1 MDLSSID
8 SSTSISDRR
17 KKKIDFDQFV
27 MPTTERSR
35 NVDEYIREMRDN
47 DREEIRAE
55 KREAFLRIEQLRKK
69 RKKIVI
75 DDASELASYRESKYG
90 DYLNLSMK
98 ALKDAQSAFSGEAE
112 RANLKNEDDVMTMIK
127 QLRNENS

>member
-1 MDLSSID
+1 M
-8 SSTSISDRR
+8 
-17 KKKIDFDQFV
+17 
-27 MPTTERSR
+27 MTEK
-35 NVDEYIREMRDN
+35 NLTE
-47 DREEIRAE
+47 EEIRAE
-55 KREAFLRIEQLRKK
+55 KREAFLRIEQLQKK
-69 RKKIVI
+69 RKEIVI
-75 DDASELASYRESKYG
+75 DDASELAFYRESKYG